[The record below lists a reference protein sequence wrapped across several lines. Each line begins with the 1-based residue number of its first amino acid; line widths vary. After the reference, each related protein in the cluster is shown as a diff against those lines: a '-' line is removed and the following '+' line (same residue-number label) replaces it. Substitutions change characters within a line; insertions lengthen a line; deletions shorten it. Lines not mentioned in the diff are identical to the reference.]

1 MVSLDYSAH
10 ASSEYGKVLA
20 GGATL
25 NKNNAKAS
33 TTITGR
39 APGKTTTSGAY
50 TYTTREYVGNNQYAS
65 CSASSS
71 SSDGCS
77 NGNVARSL
85 QTAAVANTGEG
96 ATSRPTVTLP
106 PPRLQRYDQ
115 RDNLQPRATAS
126 CSRKSDKD
134 RSKDKARTARRAV
147 DSAKDLIDGFDDAE
161 DIAQAIKDAAR
172 LGLAGALAA
181 AAAADL
187 LSDDD
192 DSSGNRDD
200 VYADASSALSAA
212 APMRTYS
219 DSDVQEAYT
228 DLSVAATEASSAADI
243 ASTYLPSKPTATTTS
258 TTAKPTT
265 APTTTTTTA
274 KPSTQTT
281 SKAATTS
288 TSTAPQP
295 TYAPPSGG
303 CYGEGDKARVKV
315 KSLNAWLGYSSTN
328 DPKKLDRYS
337 LLHLHEA
344 GQGTN
349 YLAGAISPGH
359 PWGLFQAACPGVEG
373 LFGISNDNQNPVWN
387 PLCSGDQELRAYFN
401 TRRAHTILAKG
412 SKGFAPLF
420 LFGDRASQIDKVYP
434 CINKDTVGDDF
445 KIISDELIFDHAYQT
460 QTRRGLNDTLDDGIF
475 EGIEGLVNVASPLV
489 GQDIFLHP
497 L

>member
-1 MVSLDYSAH
+1 MLIGSLVSPPFSLFVVSLDYSAH

-265 APTTTTTTA
+265 APTTTTTA
-274 KPSTQTT
+274 KPSTQPT
-281 SKAATTS
+281 SKATTSS

-303 CYGEGDKARVKV
+303 CYGEGDKAR
-315 KSLNAWLGYSSTN
+315 
-328 DPKKLDRYS
+328 
-337 LLHLHEA
+337 
-344 GQGTN
+344 
-349 YLAGAISPGH
+349 
-359 PWGLFQAACPGVEG
+359 
-373 LFGISNDNQNPVWN
+373 NPVWN

-434 CINKDTVGDDF
+434 CINKDAVGDDF